1 MGEEGVSGEG
11 KGNTVKVERE
21 KNVEKEEQNK
31 KINKWE
37 EQDGRTGKGRTSR
50 TKASNSQRFPCPA
63 QLVFALNFSW
73 MDERTDQW
81 TDEWMDE
88 QTDK

>member
-1 MGEEGVSGEG
+1 MTLNDGSSNQRGDRRMGEEGVSGEG

-37 EQDGRTGKGRTSR
+37 E
-50 TKASNSQRFPCPA
+50 
-63 QLVFALNFSW
+63 
-73 MDERTDQW
+73 
-81 TDEWMDE
+81 
-88 QTDK
+88 